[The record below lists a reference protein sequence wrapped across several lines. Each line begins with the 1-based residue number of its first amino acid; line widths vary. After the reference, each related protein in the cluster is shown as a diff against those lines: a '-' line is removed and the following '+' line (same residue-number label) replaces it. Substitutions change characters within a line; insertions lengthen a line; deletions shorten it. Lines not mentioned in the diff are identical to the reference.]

1 MKEITL
7 SIKLNQDKQLISK
20 EAATQRILEIRL
32 QAPLASAEVSK
43 PRLNLALVLDRSG
56 SMAGEKLEYAKQAAI
71 HVLDLLQK
79 EDQAALV
86 VYDDR
91 VQVLSPSLSVTNGN
105 RFELKQ
111 LIARVESGGSTNLCD
126 GWLTGCKSIAAS
138 AREDTINRTM
148 LLTDGQAN
156 VGVTDLE
163 ILAAHA
169 FELYKD
175 TISTS
180 AFGVGYG
187 FNEHLLEAMANK
199 GGGNFYFIEH
209 PDQIPQIFLKEFD
222 QLVGIA
228 VRKVEIKLELPA
240 SIEWQILGGWS
251 TEYKNGTLHIY
262 VGDMLAGK
270 MQDIY
275 LKLQIPAD
283 VNAGKLALS
292 AKAFGQGEPGQ
303 LFEDQ
308 AELDFQYAGSS
319 DVDQAPENKELM
331 ERFSL
336 VDLAETAAEALKLER
351 KGQRDEANRM
361 LNQSLNRNR
370 PYISLQEDTNYQGMS
385 TRMKQGMTEADRKRS
400 HSESYLQ
407 RRSKE
412 NNEK

>member
-1 MKEITL
+1 MNHIKFN
-7 SIKLNQDKQLISK
+7 IKLNQDKQLVSK

-32 QAPLASAEVSK
+32 QAPLASAENSRPK
-43 PRLNLALVLDRSG
+43 LNLALVLDRSG
-56 SMAGEKLEYAKQAAI
+56 SMAGEKLEYVKQAAS

-79 EDQAALV
+79 EDQVALV
-86 VYDDR
+86 VFDDQ

-111 LIARVESGGSTNLCD
+111 LISKIELGGSTNLCD
-126 GWLTGCKSIAAS
+126 GWLTGCKAIAAS
-138 AREDTINRTM
+138 AQEDTINRTM

-199 GGGNFYFIEH
+199 GGGNFYFIEQ
-209 PDQIPQIFLKEFD
+209 PNQIPQIFLKEFD
-222 QLVGIA
+222 QLVGIS
-228 VRKVEIKLELPA
+228 VRKVEIQLDLPS

-251 TEYKNGTLHIY
+251 TEYKNGRLHIY

-283 VNAGKLALS
+283 VNAGKLASS

-303 LFEDQ
+303 LYEDQ
-308 AELDFQYAGSS
+308 AEVEFHYAGSS

-336 VDLAETAAEALKLER
+336 VELAETAAEALKLER
-351 KGQRDEANRM
+351 KGERDEANRM

-370 PYISLQEDTNYQGMS
+370 PYISLQEDANYQGMS

-400 HSESYLQ
+400 HSENYL
-407 RRSKE
+407 RRRNKE
-412 NNEK
+412 QDEK